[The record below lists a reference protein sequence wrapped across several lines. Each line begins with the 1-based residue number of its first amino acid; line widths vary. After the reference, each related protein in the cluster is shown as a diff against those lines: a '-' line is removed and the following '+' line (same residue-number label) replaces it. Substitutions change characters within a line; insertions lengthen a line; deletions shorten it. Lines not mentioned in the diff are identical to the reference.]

1 MVSDLAEICFSCRVN
16 RGNVIVSNKTK
27 CVNTHTHTP
36 QYQQH
41 QQGNAMLQKGGFLNL
56 KPDTTQF
63 LNHHLSSPPKTE
75 L

>member
-1 MVSDLAEICFSCRVN
+1 MC
-16 RGNVIVSNKTK
+16 KH
-27 CVNTHTHTP
+27 THTHTH

-63 LNHHLSSPPKTE
+63 LNHHFSSPPKTE